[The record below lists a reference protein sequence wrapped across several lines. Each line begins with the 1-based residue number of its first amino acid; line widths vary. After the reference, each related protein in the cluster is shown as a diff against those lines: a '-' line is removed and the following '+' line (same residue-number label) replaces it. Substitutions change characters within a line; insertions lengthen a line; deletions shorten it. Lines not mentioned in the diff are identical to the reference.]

1 MMHSQYCIWK
11 EACQRAAR
19 FTEAR
24 DVDIDSTEL
33 QARALPPQ
41 DRSCNKGHAK
51 RRDTFAG
58 RPTWLD
64 A

>member
-24 DVDIDSTEL
+24 DVDVDSTEL

-41 DRSCNKGHAK
+41 DRSCNKGRAK

>member
-11 EACQRAAR
+11 EACQRAVP

-33 QARALPPQ
+33 QA
-41 DRSCNKGHAK
+41 
-51 RRDTFAG
+51 
-58 RPTWLD
+58 
-64 A
+64 